1 MIVGRFVPTAFKLL
15 DTVSMVRP
23 AQVAQG
29 RNPAESRDSSEI
41 DTDDEIA
48 AVRQVMIHDAH
59 ESCKYANLPLYIKSL
74 S

>member
-1 MIVGRFVPTAFKLL
+1 MA
-15 DTVSMVRP
+15 RP

-48 AVRQVMIHDAH
+48 AVRQVMVGKVDFLHLYNVACQAH
-59 ESCKYANLPLYIKSL
+59 PVFKVYTCSVTVLCSCLCL
-74 S
+74 

>member
-1 MIVGRFVPTAFKLL
+1 MIIAPFVSTAFKLL

-29 RNPAESRDSSEI
+29 RNPAESGDSSEI

-48 AVRQVMIHDAH
+48 AVRQVVAH
-59 ESCKYANLPLYIKSL
+59 NAPIDLPLCIKS
-74 S
+74 